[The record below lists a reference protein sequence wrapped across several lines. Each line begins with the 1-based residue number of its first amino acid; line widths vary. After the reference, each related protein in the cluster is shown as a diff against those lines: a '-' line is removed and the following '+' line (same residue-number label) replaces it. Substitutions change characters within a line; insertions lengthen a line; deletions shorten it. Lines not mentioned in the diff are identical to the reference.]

1 MSTGRF
7 PFRSTDM
14 VTVAQALGLLT
25 IAYVLTP
32 AATRP
37 GLPNAVTGALFLAQT
52 VVAIAACAVATRRA
66 GGTRRL
72 LFASLTGAIALI
84 AIGAAVWLG
93 RELATGAPPRVPV
106 IEAIVGITAQL
117 ILAIGLGASLGRRRN
132 WMGTEALLDALLLV
146 AAAVIVIVQ
155 IERFTERA
163 VLVSGWLRGAS
174 LLWDTLA
181 TANLILVALL
191 LAWRGEVLGLR
202 VASGLT
208 LGAIFVAIANFLY
221 SHSVLLFGG
230 EIDRAVVILWSLTIL
245 CWVTAVDLPRL
256 TIPAQSGE
264 LPSVGSHAWKVR
276 IFSIVV
282 AILIAAFSAAALGLR
297 SEPDPALGMVIAI
310 FGVLLAA
317 RAGQALWVQHRT
329 TTTLASTVEAE
340 REVSVTLEQRVGSRT
355 RELADT
361 QRVLQRMW
369 TLAQQIAVELS
380 ADRVLSRFLEA
391 AVDVVQADGGVVA
404 LVAEDR
410 RLQIAASSGVTE
422 TLRGQHV
429 SMDGSAMGN
438 VVRSGDVWYT
448 EDVQLHG
455 RPASL
460 AEAEWKVSEQLVRG
474 VAVIPLQRRGERIG
488 AVTVVSR
495 SRRWF
500 SDEEIA
506 RVEAM
511 TDLLSVA
518 LANADLIETLRKTE
532 WRFRTL
538 FRAAPDAVLTVLESG
553 RVREAND
560 AVRDILGV
568 PPIQVIGKSIDEFAV
583 PEDRDR
589 LRYEIAQALAGAP
602 SRLEV
607 RFEHERGVRT
617 VSLAARMLPEA
628 EPPTVLFV
636 GRDITGEREMRTRL
650 AETERL
656 AAVGELVAGVAH
668 EVNNPLS
675 TISAFAQLL
684 LRDGHLAPDQRESI
698 EVIRAETVR
707 ASQVLKDLLTF
718 ARRSE
723 SQRQRLEVSEIVER
737 TLRLRGYEMTS
748 GGITLETD
756 FAENLPPV
764 SGDARQLQQVL
775 LNLVTNAMQ
784 AMSPRGGTL
793 RVFTRRDGDQVVIG
807 VEDTGCGIAPDVRER
822 VFEPFFTTKSDGT
835 GLGLSV
841 SYGIVTAHG
850 GTIEIAESTT
860 KGTTFQLC
868 LPVADGES
876 EPVPGVVGPS
886 TFLERAPL
894 KGIRVL
900 FVDDEP
906 SLRSGMKA
914 FGRLRRFR
922 VETAPD
928 GQAALELARAQ
939 EFDAVVCDLR
949 MPGMDGPTLYE
960 HLKVEL
966 PALAART
973 LFITGDTVSESS
985 RAFLDST
992 AQPVLSKPFEFERL
1006 EELLVGLVSGA
1017 RAEGLSRSA

>member
-1 MSTGRF
+1 MSTSRLSLGR
-7 PFRSTDM
+7 
-14 VTVAQALGLLT
+14 VEVATVAQALCLAT
-25 IAYVLTP
+25 IAYVLSP
-32 AATRP
+32 MATRP
-37 GLPNAVTGALFLAQT
+37 GIPNAISGALFLFQT
-52 VVAIAACAVATRRA
+52 VAAIGAGTIATRRA
-66 GGTRRL
+66 SGTRRV
-72 LFASLTGAIALI
+72 LFASLTGAALLT
-84 AIGAAVWLG
+84 ALGAAAWLV
-93 RELATGAPPRVPV
+93 RELATGEPPTVPV
-106 IEAIVGITAQL
+106 AEAIVGITGQL
-117 ILAIGLGASLGRRRN
+117 VLAIGLGASLGRQRS
-132 WMGTEALLDALLLV
+132 WMRTEALLDALLLV
-146 AAAVIVIVQ
+146 AAAVIVILQ
-155 IERFTERA
+155 IEHATDRTVA
-163 VLVSGWLRGAS
+163 VAGWTRIAS

-181 TANLILVALL
+181 TTNLILVALL
-191 LAWRGEVLGLR
+191 MAWRGEVLGVR
-202 VASGLT
+202 VAGGLA
-208 LGAIFVAIANFLY
+208 LGTVFVAIANFLY
-221 SHSVLLFGG
+221 SHSVLMFGG
-230 EIDRAVVILWSLTIL
+230 EIDRSIVVLWSLTIL
-245 CWVTAVDLPRL
+245 CWVTAVDHPRL
-256 TIPAQSGE
+256 TIAAQSSE
-264 LPSVGSHAWKVR
+264 LPAVASHAWKVR
-276 IFSIVV
+276 ITSIVV
-282 AILIAAFSAAALGLR
+282 AILIASFSAVALGMG
-297 SEPDPALGMVIAI
+297 SEPDPALSIAIAI

-317 RAGQALWVQHRT
+317 RAGQALWVQHRAT
-329 TTTLASTVEAE
+329 TMLASTVEAE
-340 REVSVTLEQRVGSRT
+340 REVSITLEQRVGSRT
-355 RELADT
+355 RELAEA

-391 AVDVVQADGGVVA
+391 AVDVVQGDGGVVA
-404 LVAEDR
+404 LVTEDR
-410 RLQIAASSGVTE
+410 RLQIAASTDISDLT
-422 TLRGQHV
+422 RGQHI
-429 SMDGSAMGN
+429 SGESSAMGI
-438 VVRSGDVWYT
+438 VVRTGDVWYT
-448 EDVQLHG
+448 EDVQLHS
-455 RPASL
+455 RPESL
-460 AEAEWKVSEQLVRG
+460 AEAEWRVSEQPVRG
-474 VAVIPLQRRGERIG
+474 IAVIPLQRRGERIG

-495 SRRWF
+495 ARRWF
-500 SDEEIA
+500 TDDEIA

-518 LANADLIETLRKTE
+518 LANADLVETLRKTE

-589 LRYEIAQALAGAP
+589 LRYEIAQALGGAP

-675 TISAFAQLL
+675 TISAYAQLL

-723 SQRQRLEVSEIVER
+723 SQRQRLDLSEIVER

-756 FAENLPPV
+756 FPANLPPV
-764 SGDARQLQQVL
+764 SGDPRQLQQVI
-775 LNLVTNAMQ
+775 LNLVTNAIQ

-793 RVFTRRDGDQVVIG
+793 RVFTKRDGDQVMIG
-807 VEDTGCGIAPDVRER
+807 VQDSGCGIAGDVRER

-850 GTIEIAESTT
+850 GSIEIVDSSAG
-860 KGTTFQLC
+860 GTTFHVS
-868 LPVADGES
+868 LPTADGES
-876 EPVPGVVGPS
+876 EPIPGVVGPT
-886 TFLERAPL
+886 TFLERSPL

-914 FGRLRRFR
+914 FGRLRRFS
-922 VETAPD
+922 VETAPE
-928 GQAALELARAQ
+928 GEAALELVREK

-949 MPGMDGPTLYE
+949 MPGMDGPTLFE
-960 HLKVEL
+960 HLKLEA
-966 PALAART
+966 PALASRI

-992 AQPVLSKPFEFERL
+992 LQPVLSKPFEFERL
-1006 EELLVGLVSGA
+1006 EELLVGIVSGA
-1017 RAEGLSRSA
+1017 RVEGLSRTA